1 MNIFYKFT
9 WRSIKQN
16 KVRTIVTI
24 LGIMLSVSLITA
36 TLTSVSSLFH
46 FLQNVMGEE
55 YGKWHLYVDNLT
67 DSQLSEMKNEDNVD
81 ESAVMYNI
89 GYAKLEKS
97 YVADKP
103 YLYVGAYDGNLDAIC
118 NFAVNEGRMPQNSS
132 EIILPQGLE
141 ESGGVKY
148 EIGDTLKLDLGV
160 RTDDIGHGEGM
171 EIWRFSSYNGGYE
184 GDDETDPYEPEKL
197 TIIGTKAYK
206 VVGKF
211 SCGMFEKMS
220 LAGFT
225 GITKADNEMQARSAA
240 FFATLDDTG
249 GILKESFAED
259 FYKAHPEYEDNY
271 VIMDVNKDYLRV
283 TDNMDY
289 DLKAMLIGLITMLLV
304 IIAFGSIA
312 LIYNSFSISI
322 NERKKQYGLLSS
334 IGATKRQL
342 KKSMI
347 FEAVVL
353 SGIGIPLGILLG
365 IGGISTTFYLLQDV
379 FNRFLVGSTGITIEF
394 SASIEAIAI
403 AVVIS
408 FVTILLSA
416 WLPARKAV
424 KVSAIE
430 AIRQNDE
437 ILIKPRKLRTSS
449 LTQKIFG
456 LEGTLAL
463 KNFRRNK
470 RRYRATV
477 FSLFMSIVLFI
488 SATSF
493 CDYMGEALGEVRD
506 RYDSDI
512 TYRVKRKDMDKA
524 YDALNTVKGV
534 KKSTRHIKGQGMLSV
549 KNDNLTEDTKRFFVE
564 EDEKNDEVCQI
575 PCYCLF
581 VHDEDYAKYLEENGY
596 SKEKYMDEK
605 KPRAL
610 IYNGSTQYDSHEKKY
625 VIFNILKK
633 AEMSAVLNVD
643 DKKQDIELGSFCEEV
658 PFGTKEY
665 TGNMPLLYY
674 PMSALPLYE
683 EKLFSGKDEAS
694 SLTAY
699 IDFGA
704 EDPDACILSMKK
716 ILEAREMDINSLNNN
731 FQAEQSSIA
740 LMTVIRVFSN
750 GFIILILLIAM
761 ANVFNTVATGIML
774 RRREFAMM
782 RSIGMTQKGFQ
793 RMMNFECLMY
803 GGKGIIY
810 GLPVAILATYGIYRA
825 IRESIMLGF
834 YVPWYGVAIAIGS
847 VFFVVFVTMIYSVHK
862 VNKENVVDVLKE
874 DSF

>member
-16 KVRTIVTI
+16 KMRTIVTI

-36 TLTSVSSLFH
+36 TLTSVSSLFE
-46 FLQNVMGEE
+46 FMRNVMGDE
-55 YGKWHLYVDNLT
+55 YGTWHLYADNLT
-67 DSQLSEMKNEDNVD
+67 DNQVSEMKNEDQVD

-97 YVADKP
+97 YVTQRP

-118 NFAVNEGRMPQNSS
+118 NLALKEGRMPQNSS
-132 EIILPQGLE
+132 EIILPSDLE

-148 EIGDTLKLDLGV
+148 NVGDTLNLDLGV
-160 RTDDIGHGEGM
+160 RSDEWHTEGIT
-171 EIWRFSSYNGGYE
+171 ETWRFNSYVGGEDSSAQ
-184 GDDETDPYEPEKL
+184 ETWTKVDS
-197 TIIGTKAYK
+197 KAYT
-206 VVGKF
+206 VVGKYR
-211 SCGMFEKMS
+211 CGMFEKGG

-225 GITKADNEMQARSAA
+225 GITKADEAMQARSAA

-249 GILKESFAED
+249 GLLKESFSD
-259 FYKAHPEYEDNY
+259 NFYKDHPGYDSNV
-271 VIMDVNKDYLRV
+271 VIDVNRAYLQV
-283 TDNMDY
+283 TDNMGY
-289 DLKAMLIGLITMLLV
+289 DLKAMLIGLISMLLL

-342 KKSMI
+342 KKSMK

-353 SGIGIPLGILLG
+353 SAVGIPLGLLLG

-379 FNRFLVGSTGITIEF
+379 FNRFLIGSNGLAIKF
-394 SASIEAIAI
+394 SASLSAIAI

-408 FVTILLSA
+408 FFTILLSA

-424 KVSAIE
+424 RVSAIE

-437 ILIKPRKLRTSS
+437 ILVKPRKLRTSG
-449 LTQKIFG
+449 LTQKLFG

-470 RRYRATV
+470 RRYRATI

-493 CDYMGEALGEVRD
+493 CDYMESSLGEIRD
-506 RYDSDI
+506 HYDSDI
-512 TYRVKRKDMDKA
+512 DYRVEQKDMDKI
-524 YDALNTVKGV
+524 YEALSVVEGV
-534 KKSTRHIKGQGMLSV
+534 KKSTRYLDGSGMLLI
-549 KNDNLTEDTKRFFVE
+549 KNDNLSEEAKKFFTTEE
-564 EDEKNDEVCQI
+564 ERNDEVCSI
-575 PCYCLF
+575 PCSIFF
-581 VHDEDYAKYLEENGY
+581 VNDEDFAEYLEENSY
-596 SKEKYMDEK
+596 SKEKYMDAK
-605 KPRAL
+605 NPKAL
-610 IYNGSTQYDSHEKKY
+610 VHNSSTQYDGDEKKY
-625 VIFNILKK
+625 VIFSILKN

-643 DKKQDIELGSFCEEV
+643 DAKQDIELGSFCEEV
-658 PFGTKEY
+658 PFGTKGY
-665 TGNMPLLYY
+665 TGNMLLLYY
-674 PMSALPLYE
+674 PMSALSLYE
-683 EKLFSGKDEAS
+683 KNLFSGKKGEESYLMGNIA
-694 SLTAY
+694 
-699 IDFGA
+699 FGA
-704 EDPDACILSMKK
+704 EDPDACMLSMKK
-716 ILEAREMDINSLNNN
+716 VLEAREINYNSLFNNY
-731 FQAEQSSIA
+731 QSQQSSIA

-750 GFIILILLIAM
+750 GFIILILLIAL
-761 ANVFNTVATGIML
+761 ANVFNTIATGIML
-774 RRREFAMM
+774 RRREFAML
-782 RSIGMTQKGFQ
+782 RSIGMTHKGFQ

-803 GGKGIIY
+803 GGKGILY
-810 GLPVAILATYGIYRA
+810 GLPVAVLVTFGIYQA
-825 IRESIMLGF
+825 IRESILISF

-847 VFFVVFVTMIYSVHK
+847 VFLVVFATMIYSVHK

-874 DSF
+874 DAF